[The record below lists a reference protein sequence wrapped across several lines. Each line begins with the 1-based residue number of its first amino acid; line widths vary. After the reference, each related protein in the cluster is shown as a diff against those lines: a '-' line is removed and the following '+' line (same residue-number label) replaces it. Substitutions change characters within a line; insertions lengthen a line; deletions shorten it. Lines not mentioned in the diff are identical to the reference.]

1 MKTEPE
7 PTEEQAPSARPRT
20 IVRVARV
27 VLAIAGLAFLVG
39 ALVDT
44 WGRSEKLLR
53 SPVRLGLAF
62 VVYLVSLMLWSRAWS
77 ALLEH
82 QADRRALR
90 HGFYFSQLGKYVPGG
105 IWQAAGLVTLGRDA
119 GAGLG
124 DASTAFFVLAVTQ
137 VAGAST
143 VGAIAAVAAPDLP
156 VVFRVLV
163 IASVLLVPLVYR
175 GWMVAA
181 LRLVGRKI
189 SRLDV
194 AFVPTQRAILRSY
207 AWAVVATAA
216 ASVSF
221 AIIARPHHAGVFI
234 AAIAAFATAWWIGFV
249 AIPFPSGIGIRE
261 AVLLAALRAP
271 LTSGVVLGAAI
282 GQRLVS
288 IVAEATLIGGSGT
301 HRLRRRRA
309 AGTVRAMSADPAA
322 DSPRRPL
329 GLAPGAPEQAAGQDA
344 KKYSTGNPV
353 VQKLIGR
360 WATRLRAEIATLA
373 PPGEVLADIGV
384 GEGLALERIRPDG
397 TVVVGVEYRSD
408 KIRCA
413 RDLLDGLHGVVADA
427 GMLPLRDAAVPLTTC
442 IEVLEHLTDP
452 EPAVRELARVA
463 GRGCVVSVPW
473 EPWFRLGN
481 FARGKNVGR
490 LGNDPEHLQFFTRR
504 RLEKLL
510 GRHFE
515 SVRVLPVFPWLV
527 GVATDPRRS
536 G

>member
-1 MKTEPE
+1 
-7 PTEEQAPSARPRT
+7 
-20 IVRVARV
+20 
-27 VLAIAGLAFLVG
+27 
-39 ALVDT
+39 
-44 WGRSEKLLR
+44 
-53 SPVRLGLAF
+53 
-62 VVYLVSLMLWSRAWS
+62 
-77 ALLEH
+77 
-82 QADRRALR
+82 
-90 HGFYFSQLGKYVPGG
+90 
-105 IWQAAGLVTLGRDA
+105 
-119 GAGLG
+119 
-124 DASTAFFVLAVTQ
+124 
-137 VAGAST
+137 
-143 VGAIAAVAAPDLP
+143 
-156 VVFRVLV
+156 
-163 IASVLLVPLVYR
+163 
-175 GWMVAA
+175 MVAA

-194 AFVPTQRAILRSY
+194 AFVPTQQAILRSY

-216 ASVSF
+216 AAVSF
-221 AIIARPHHAGVFI
+221 TIIARPHHAGIVV
-234 AAIAAFATAWWIGFV
+234 ASIAAFATAWWIGFV

-271 LTSGVVLGAAI
+271 LGSGVVLGAAI

-301 HRLRRRRA
+301 HRLRSRRA
-309 AGTVRAMSADPAA
+309 AGTVREMPVDPATRHA
-322 DSPRRPL
+322 VAATERRPL

-353 VQKLIGR
+353 VQKLIAR

-373 PPGEVLADIGV
+373 PPGETMADIGV

-397 TVVVGVEYRSD
+397 TVVVGVEYRGD
-408 KIRCA
+408 KVRCA
-413 RDLLDGLHGVVADA
+413 RDLLDGLHGVVGDA
-427 GMLPLRDAAVPLTTC
+427 GMLPLRDGAVPLTTC

>member
-1 MKTEPE
+1 MKPEPE
-7 PTEEQAPSARPRT
+7 ATEATLDRGGTRRRT
-20 IVRVARV
+20 VIRITRV
-27 VLAIAGLAFLVG
+27 VLAAAGIAFLAV

-44 WGRSEKLLR
+44 WDRSEKLLR
-53 SPVRLGLAF
+53 SPVRLALAL

-82 QADRRALR
+82 QAERRALR

-143 VGAIAAVAAPDLP
+143 VGAIAAIAAPDLP
-156 VVFRVLV
+156 TAFRVLV

-175 GWMVAA
+175 GWMVAT

-194 AFVPTQRAILRSY
+194 AFVPAQQAILRSY
-207 AWAVVATAA
+207 AWAVVATATA
-216 ASVSF
+216 AVSF
-221 AIIARPHHAGVFI
+221 TIIARPHHAGIVV
-234 AAIAAFATAWWIGFV
+234 ASIAAFATAWWIGFV

-271 LTSGVVLGAAI
+271 LGSGVVLGAAI

-309 AGTVRAMSADPAA
+309 TGSVGAMSAET
-322 DSPRRPL
+322 SRRPL

-353 VQKLIGR
+353 VQRLIAR

-373 PPGEVLADIGV
+373 PPGETMADIGV

-397 TVVVGVEYRSD
+397 TVVVGIEYRAD
-408 KIRCA
+408 KVRCA
-413 RDLLDGLHGVVADA
+413 RDLLDGLHGVVGDA
-427 GMLPLRDAAVPLTTC
+427 GMLPLRDGAVPLTTC

-481 FARGKNVGR
+481 LARGKNVGR
-490 LGNDPEHLQFFTRR
+490 FGNDPEHLQFFTRR
-504 RLEKLL
+504 RLEVLL

-527 GVATDPRRS
+527 GVAREPRR
-536 G
+536 